1 MCWCCGRVLGLAA
14 AARYQVHIG
23 YIHFFWHCVKKHLAT
38 LHEDE
43 CLCLH
48 HNDYHAQTCG
58 LVCWC
63 CGRVLGPVSICSMR
77 LMHVVAEC
85 LSCWNENI
93 HHTMPLWNPEHTL
106 EPQPC
111 ANVSPTVLSRCTF
124 GPARLPDARHSTGQS
139 LFWSA
144 VGLQKNAQR
153 LTQQTH
159 TRPTTGSRAHLA
171 CPHVCSARQS
181 LPLFPSR
188 PVGGVLHEKK
198 RKKRQQIDKKML
210 ESWGIELLTWSKK
223 QIAAR
228 SLPFRPCAPSQDTS
242 WCFNICN

>member
-1 MCWCCGRVLGLAA
+1 
-14 AARYQVHIG
+14 
-23 YIHFFWHCVKKHLAT
+23 
-38 LHEDE
+38 
-43 CLCLH
+43 
-48 HNDYHAQTCG
+48 
-58 LVCWC
+58 
-63 CGRVLGPVSICSMR
+63 
-77 LMHVVAEC
+77 
-85 LSCWNENI
+85 
-93 HHTMPLWNPEHTL
+93 MPLWNPEHTL

-124 GPARLPDARHSTGQS
+124 GPARLPDARHSTGPS

-188 PVGGVLHEKK
+188 PVGGVLHENWKK
-198 RKKRQQIDKKML
+198 WQKMTKKILKTWESNSWSEAKRNLLRAHCHFGNVLLLSRYFLLL
-210 ESWGIELLTWSKK
+210 EYM
-223 QIAAR
+223 
-228 SLPFRPCAPSQDTS
+228 
-242 WCFNICN
+242 